1 MNEFLRKILYLPE
14 QQSTVARDVDGL
26 HYFVILVTMAGA
38 TAVAVVTAYF
48 LIKYRRSTGR
58 GEQRL
63 PEAEPVQV
71 SRGKYL
77 VIEGAVVAG
86 LLGLFLLWWVLG
98 FRQYVRM
105 QRPPQD
111 SMEIYVTAKK
121 WMWGFAYPD
130 GGGSMGVLY
139 VPVGRPIKLV
149 MTSRDVIHSFYV
161 PAFRIKQDVVPGRV
175 TTAWFEVVSPGT
187 YDIYC
192 AEYCG
197 AGHSTMRATVVA
209 LEEAQYRQRLESPE
223 SRDMAAYVAEEL
235 DMADSRLS
243 MAELGERVANRHGC
257 LRCHT
262 VDGTPHIGPTWA
274 RMYGST
280 VILDSGATVVVD
292 EAYITES
299 MMDPLARMHRGFQPV
314 MPSYRGLITAAE
326 TGAIVEYIKSLRS
339 VPITQAQD
347 PLPQGAAG
355 TVTIPIPAQPRQD
368 SEPGGRSGPPDA
380 MDTPLDMPL
389 DTPLDMR
396 RDTID
401 ELLDP
406 GERGR
411 TDEEAA
417 R

>member
-1 MNEFLRKILYLPE
+1 MNEFLRTILYLPE
-14 QQSTVARDVDGL
+14 QQSTVARDVDSL

-38 TAVAVVTAYF
+38 TTVAAVTAYF

-63 PEAEPVQV
+63 PDADLVHA
-71 SRGKYL
+71 SRGIYV
-77 VIEGAVVAG
+77 VIEGLVVAG

-98 FRQYVRM
+98 FRQYVRI

-130 GGGSMGVLY
+130 GSGSMGVLY
-139 VPVGRPIKLV
+139 VPVGRPVKLV

-175 TTAWFEVVSPGT
+175 TTAWFEVMRPGS

-192 AEYCG
+192 TEYCG
-197 AGHSTMRATVVA
+197 AGHSTMRARVVA
-209 LEEAQYRQRLESPE
+209 LEEAEYRQRLESPE
-223 SRDMAAYVAEEL
+223 RGELAAYVAEDL
-235 DMADSRLS
+235 DMDDQRLS
-243 MAELGERVANRHGC
+243 MAEMGERVANRHGC

-274 RMYGST
+274 RMYSST
-280 VILDSGATVVVD
+280 VILDSGATVVAD

-299 MMDPLARMHRGFQPV
+299 MMDPLARLHRGFQPV

-339 VPITQAQD
+339 APVTHAQD

-355 TVTIPIPAQPRQD
+355 TVTIPIPAQPGQ
-368 SEPGGRSGPPDA
+368 GPELDVSKPA
-380 MDTPLDMPL
+380 PEVMDTPR
-389 DTPLDMR
+389 DTA

-401 ELLDP
+401 ELLES
-406 GERGR
+406 GERGRR
-411 TDEEAA
+411 TDEEAP